1 MEVSKCLVKVK
12 GIVKYRD
19 QYLLVKRWY
28 DDRVPDPFQWEFI
41 DGYVEYKESPDDA
54 VRRSVLQD
62 TGIDAGISDVLYTW
76 SYMIGDT
83 HCIGIAY
90 LLEVFEDEVI
100 LSENLGDYEWAY
112 KEDFKKFIESKAVLS
127 DLAKVDF

>member
-1 MEVSKCLVKVK
+1 MDVSKCIVKVK
-12 GIVKYRD
+12 GIIKYRD
-19 QYLLVKRWY
+19 KYLLVKRWY
-28 DDRVPDPFQWEFI
+28 DDRVPEPFQWEFI

-54 VRRSVLQD
+54 VRRIVLQD
-62 TGIDAGISDVLYTW
+62 TGIDAGISKLLYTW

-100 LSENLGDYEWAY
+100 LSEELGDYEWVN
-112 KEDFKKFIESKAVLS
+112 KEDFKEFIESQAVLA
-127 DLAKVDF
+127 DLAKADM